1 LKFIP
6 QKRKSMRRGKLSN
19 LSIKLVVLIAF
30 FTLTSFVFDQLVV
43 QTENKIRDVDFEY
56 ERSFN
61 EYLRTK
67 SVLFNVNDLV
77 YRTRVKNENYID
89 RAEILEKAIYNI
101 KFNKVY
107 FEKNFNSSFTSDF
120 NQNLQTIFINRYK
133 SMYLEIFEESSDL
146 FRLVRGLPI
155 RAMEESALSEFNQKI
170 VDNIWSL
177 EKVLNSNIEF
187 YETYKF
193 HEKKEVITYDNY
205 MELRSSLRKFLTYYT
220 DSSVYLTE
228 INEIYGKYYNF
239 FAAETYKHLDDLNYN
254 QNLKNFY
261 ILLSVLAQILSL
273 FFLLLLFRTLL
284 SLSAGLK

>member
-1 LKFIP
+1 
-6 QKRKSMRRGKLSN
+6 MRRGKLN
-19 LSIKLVVLIAF
+19 NISIKLVVLIAF
-30 FTLTSFVFDQLVV
+30 FTLTSFVFDQLVI

-56 ERSFN
+56 ERNFN

-77 YRTRVKNENYID
+77 YRTRVKGENFTD

-107 FEKNFNSSFTSDF
+107 FENNFNDIFESDL

-146 FRLVRGLPI
+146 FKLARGLPI
-155 RAMEESALSEFNQKI
+155 RAMKEKIFLDENQK
-170 VDNIWSL
+170 VLDSMWGL

-187 YETYKF
+187 YDTYKF
-193 HEKKEVITYDNY
+193 YEKKEINTFDDYLDLRANLREFLNY
-205 MELRSSLRKFLTYYT
+205 YSN
-220 DSSVYLTE
+220 SSVHLIQ
-228 INEIYGKYYNF
+228 INDIYGKYYNY
-239 FAAETYKHLDDLNYN
+239 FAEKSYENLDKLNKN

-273 FFLLLLFRTLL
+273 FFLLVLFKTLL
-284 SLSAGLK
+284 NFKKV

>member
-1 LKFIP
+1 
-6 QKRKSMRRGKLSN
+6 MRRGKLN
-19 LSIKLVVLIAF
+19 NISIKLVVLIAF
-30 FTLTSFVFDQLVV
+30 FTLTSFVFDQLVI

-56 ERSFN
+56 ERNFN

-77 YRTRVKNENYID
+77 YRTRVKGENFID

-107 FEKNFNSSFTSDF
+107 FENNFNDIFDSDL

-146 FRLVRGLPI
+146 FKLARGLPI
-155 RAMEESALSEFNQKI
+155 RAMKEKIFLDENQKV
-170 VDNIWSL
+170 VDSMWGL

-187 YETYKF
+187 YDTYKF
-193 HEKKEVITYDNY
+193 YEKKEINTFDDYLDLRANLREFLNY
-205 MELRSSLRKFLTYYT
+205 YSN
-220 DSSVYLTE
+220 SSVHLIQ
-228 INEIYGKYYNF
+228 INDIYGKYYNF
-239 FAAETYKHLDDLNYN
+239 FAAKSYEYLDKLNKN

-273 FFLLLLFRTLL
+273 FFLLLLFKTLL
-284 SLSAGLK
+284 NFKKVK

>member
-1 LKFIP
+1 
-6 QKRKSMRRGKLSN
+6 MRRGKLN
-19 LSIKLVVLIAF
+19 NISIKLVVLIAF
-30 FTLTSFVFDQLVV
+30 FTLTSFVFDQLVI

-56 ERSFN
+56 ERNFN

-77 YRTRVKNENYID
+77 YRTRVKGENFID

-107 FEKNFNSSFTSDF
+107 FENNFNDIFDSDL

-146 FRLVRGLPI
+146 FKLARGLPI
-155 RAMEESALSEFNQKI
+155 RAMKEKIFLDENQKV
-170 VDNIWSL
+170 VDSMWGL

-187 YETYKF
+187 YDTYKF
-193 HEKKEVITYDNY
+193 YEKKEINTFDDYLD
-205 MELRSSLRKFLTYYT
+205 LRANLREFLDYYSN
-220 DSSVYLTE
+220 SSVHLIK
-228 INEIYGKYYNF
+228 INEVYGIYYNY
-239 FAAETYKHLDDLNYN
+239 FAGKSYEYLDKLNKN

-273 FFLLLLFRTLL
+273 FFLLVLFKTLL
-284 SLSAGLK
+284 NFKRG